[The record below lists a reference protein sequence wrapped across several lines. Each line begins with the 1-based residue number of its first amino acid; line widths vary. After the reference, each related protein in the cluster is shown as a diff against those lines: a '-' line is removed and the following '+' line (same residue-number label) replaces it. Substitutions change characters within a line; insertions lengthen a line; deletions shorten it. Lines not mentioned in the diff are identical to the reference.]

1 MKFVKSF
8 NMKYVL
14 VSGGE
19 KGLLNHCEDAV
30 DCTIGV
36 ISGIGKGVIGMQIFY
51 AVHEIVTHAIT
62 ASSTGLLLKTI
73 GLKICCL
80 Q

>member
-1 MKFVKSF
+1 
-8 NMKYVL
+8 MKYVL

-19 KGLLNHCEDAV
+19 KLILNHRKAV
-30 DCTIGV
+30 TDRCLGV
-36 ISGIGKGVIGMQIFY
+36 ISGIGKGVIGMLQPLY
-51 AVHEIVTHAIT
+51 AAMDNTDATT